1 MLRKPCLSSIVLDP
15 TQVPDTEAQKWT
27 DRRHWTVD
35 NDLNDLTWSEA
46 TEVAEDHNEWH
57 DVQV

>member
-57 DVQV
+57 